1 VAVSRFEGS
10 LDPLVGH
17 ERQSISRLFLATLR
31 AASLIDRATA
41 IVLATSVVLGLV
53 VGELWY
59 AHPSWS
65 AVAMIAVV
73 LVAGAIFVGVLGLTM
88 GLFVLLV
95 VTCIVDQWVFSV
107 GRFNIR
113 PEQIAVLT
121 LLLVL
126 GLRRIR
132 DLTVRPTVAEILL
145 LAWFAIGLISSLTAA
160 PDRSHSVKELALLA
174 LSSLAIFLPRRLL
187 DREQLDQVVRWVLLG
202 LAVEGVYAVGTYFL
216 HIFGPSISLVVNPG
230 TGHLVSTGTLWEP
243 NVLGAMCGAGAVG
256 WAFLGK
262 RYFSHPWV
270 GVALCMSASIVS
282 FTRAAWL
289 AVIIVFAFCLATS
302 IRRRMDLNAL
312 AKGAVATGVLSVAVL
327 AVDKLGNYSPEA
339 AGLLPSV
346 GNATDVVGRVG
357 QVTPV
362 FADLKR
368 HPIFGGGIDSWPER
382 YGFPQHLGNLELKIV
397 NDTGLLG
404 LLLLAAFAIAIVI
417 GAWRVRHDL
426 TVVALGMMMLVL
438 AITNIATESLE
449 LMITWL
455 LMGLLLAAI
464 QTAAPV
470 SQPETARTAP
480 GSGS

>member
-1 VAVSRFEGS
+1 M
-10 LDPLVGH
+10 
-17 ERQSISRLFLATLR
+17 
-31 AASLIDRATA
+31 
-41 IVLATSVVLGLV
+41 VLATSVVLGLV

-65 AVAMIAVV
+65 AAAMIAAV
-73 LVAGAIFVGVLGLTM
+73 LVAAAIFGRVLGLTM

-95 VTCIVDQWVFSV
+95 ATCIVDQWVFSV

-113 PEQIAVLT
+113 PEQIAVLI
-121 LLLVL
+121 LLLGL
-126 GLRRIR
+126 GLRRFR

-160 PDRSHSVKELALLA
+160 PDRSHSLKELALLV
-174 LSSLAIFLPRRLL
+174 LSSLALFLPRRLL
-187 DREQLDQVVRWVLLG
+187 DREQLDQVVRWLLLG

-216 HIFGPSISLVVNPG
+216 HVLGPSISLVVNPG

-243 NVLGAMCGAGAVG
+243 NVLGAMCGAGAVA

-262 RYFSHPWV
+262 RYFRYPWV
-270 GVALCMSASIVS
+270 GVALCLSASVVS

-289 AVIIVFAFCLATS
+289 AVIIVFAFCFATS

-312 AKGAVATGVLSVAVL
+312 AKGATATGVVSVAIL
-327 AVDKLGNYSPEA
+327 AIDKLGNYSPQA

-346 GNATDVVGRVG
+346 GNATDIQGRLY
-357 QVTPV
+357 QFAPV
-362 FADLKR
+362 LADLK
-368 HPIFGGGIDSWPER
+368 HNPIFGGGTNSFPER
-382 YGFPQHLGNLELKIV
+382 HAPLYGFPQHLGTLELMVV

-404 LLLLAAFAIAIVI
+404 LLAFSAFVVAIGI

-426 TVVALGMMMLVL
+426 TVLGLSLMMLVL
-438 AITNIATESLE
+438 AITSVATEPLE

-455 LMGLLLAAI
+455 FLGLLSAAI
-464 QTAAPV
+464 QLAASV
-470 SQPETARTAP
+470 SQPTTARTIP